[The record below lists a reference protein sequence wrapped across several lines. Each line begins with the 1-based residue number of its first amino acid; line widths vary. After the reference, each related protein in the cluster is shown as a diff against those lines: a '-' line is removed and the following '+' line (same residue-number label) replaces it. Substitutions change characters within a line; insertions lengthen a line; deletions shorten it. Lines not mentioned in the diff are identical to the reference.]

1 MSLIRAATTVGG
13 FTLMSRF
20 AGFARDLLMARFL
33 GAGFASDAFLVAF
46 RLPNLFRSL
55 FAEGAFAAAFVPMV
69 SARMARAGG
78 GAHQDG
84 EDRGISPTEP
94 ALVFTEQALA
104 FLVPI
109 LLLFSTVFMVLAGPV
124 VLVMTGGFHDGS
136 SEKLALTTDFARLT
150 FPYLMLISIVALLGG
165 VLNALGRFWVNAA
178 APILLNLAM
187 IGALLFFRGESP
199 VETAR
204 ALAAGVS
211 VAGVLQLLW
220 LAWGCHRAGV
230 LPRLRWPRV
239 TPEIRTLLRRI
250 GPAALGAGATQ
261 INLLVSTIIA
271 ARLLPQGSVSYL
283 YYADR
288 LNQLPLG
295 MIGVGMG
302 VALLPTMSRLVGS
315 GNPDAAIHQ
324 QNRAIEF
331 ALLLALPAAFAL
343 TVAAEPIISALLQ
356 QGAFT
361 RADTI
366 GAYTALQAFSLGL
379 PAYVLIKV
387 LTPGF
392 HARGDTRTPMHIALV
407 AIAANLVGNL
417 ALIWHF
423 GHVGIALATAFSA
436 WLNVL
441 LLWWYL
447 KKRGDFR
454 IDAGLARAVP
464 RMLLAGA
471 LMALVLAFA
480 AGPLMPFTQGGLFE
494 RLLALGLLV
503 GGGMAVY
510 FGAGLALGAYDPR
523 RLINSFRKG

>member
-1 MSLIRAATTVGG
+1 MSLIRAAATVGG
-13 FTLMSRF
+13 FTLISRF

-69 SARMARAGG
+69 SARLGRKDGGIAGTG
-78 GAHQDG
+78 
-84 EDRGISPTEP
+84 P
-94 ALVFTEQALA
+94 ALDFTEQALA

-109 LLLFSTVFMVLAGPV
+109 LLVFSTLFMLAAGPIV
-124 VLVMTGGFHDGS
+124 MVMTGGFEDGS
-136 SEKLALTTDFARLT
+136 PAKLALTTDLTRLT
-150 FPYLMLISIVALLGG
+150 FPYLLLISLVALLGG
-165 VLNALGRFWVNAA
+165 VLNALGRFWVNAS
-178 APILLNLAM
+178 APILLNIVM
-187 IGALLFFRGESP
+187 ISALLFFRGETP
-199 VETAR
+199 VDTAR
-204 ALAAGVS
+204 ALAVGVS
-211 VAGVLQLLW
+211 VAGMLQLLW
-220 LAWGCHRAGV
+220 LGWGCHRAGV
-230 LPRLRWPRV
+230 LPRLRWPRL

-261 INLLVSTIIA
+261 INLLVSTMIA

-302 VALLPTMSRLVGS
+302 VALLPTMSRLLGA

-331 ALLLALPAAFAL
+331 VLLLALPAAFAL

-361 RADTI
+361 QADTI

-392 HARGDTRTPMHIALV
+392 HARGDTRTPMRIALV

-417 ALIWHF
+417 TLIWPF

-436 WLNVL
+436 WLNVV
-441 LLWWYL
+441 LLWWFL
-447 KKRGDFR
+447 RKRGDFR

-464 RMLLAGA
+464 RMGLAGV
-471 LMALVLAFA
+471 LMAFVLAIA
-480 AGPLMPFTQGGLFE
+480 AGPLMPLTQGGLFE
-494 RLLALGLLV
+494 RGLALGLLI
-503 GGGMAVY
+503 GGGVIVY
-510 FGAGLALGAYDPR
+510 FGAGLALGAYRPR
-523 RLINSFRKG
+523 QLIASFRRG

>member
-13 FTLMSRF
+13 FTLISRF
-20 AGFARDLLMARFL
+20 AGFARDLLMARYL

-55 FAEGAFAAAFVPMV
+55 FAEGAFSAAFVPMV
-69 SARMARAGG
+69 SAKLGKKD
-78 GAHQDG
+78 GAVGDT
-84 EDRGISPTEP
+84 RP
-94 ALVFTEQALA
+94 ALAFTDQALA

-109 LLLFSTVFMVLAGPV
+109 LLVFSALFMLAAGPIV
-124 VLVMTGGFHDGS
+124 WVMTGGFEDGS
-136 SEKLALTTDFARLT
+136 AEKLALTTELTRLT

-165 VLNALGRFWVNAA
+165 LLNALNRFWVNAA
-178 APILLNLAM
+178 APILLNAAM
-187 IGALLFFRGESP
+187 VGALLFFRGDTAA
-199 VETAR
+199 ETAR
-204 ALAAGVS
+204 VLAVAVS
-211 VAGVLQLLW
+211 VAGILQLLW
-220 LAWGCHRAGV
+220 LAWGCHQVGM
-230 LPRLRWPRV
+230 LPRLRWPRL

-261 INLLVSTIIA
+261 INLLVSTMIA

-302 VALLPTMSRLVGS
+302 VALLPTMSRLLGA
-315 GNPDAAIHQ
+315 GNAEAAVHQ

-331 ALLLALPAAFAL
+331 VLLLALPAAFAL

-356 QGAFT
+356 QGEFT

-379 PAYVLIKV
+379 PAYVLVKV

-392 HARGDTRTPMHIALV
+392 HARGDTRTPMRIALV
-407 AIAANLVGNL
+407 AIGANLVGNL
-417 ALIWHF
+417 TLIWPF
-423 GHVGIALATAFSA
+423 GHVGIALATALSA
-436 WLNVL
+436 WLNVV
-441 LLWWYL
+441 LLWL
-447 KKRGDFR
+447 FLHRRGDFR
-454 IDAGLARAVP
+454 VDAGLRRAVP

-471 LMALVLAFA
+471 LMAGVLAFA
-480 AGPLMPFTQGGLFE
+480 TGPLMPFTQGGLLA
-494 RLLALGLLV
+494 RLVALAALI
-503 GGGMAVY
+503 GGGVAVY
-510 FGAGLALGAYDPR
+510 FGSGYLLGAYSPSQ
-523 RLINSFRKG
+523 LASSFRRETS

>member
-1 MSLIRAATTVGG
+1 VSLIRAATTVGG
-13 FTLMSRF
+13 FTLISRF
-20 AGFARDLLMARFL
+20 AGFTRDLLMARFL

-69 SARMARAGG
+69 SAKLGRKDGG
-78 GAHQDG
+78 IAETG
-84 EDRGISPTEP
+84 P
-94 ALVFTEQALA
+94 ALNFTEQALA

-109 LLLFSTVFMVLAGPV
+109 LLLFSTLFMLAAGPIV
-124 VLVMTGGFHDGS
+124 MVMTGGFEDGS
-136 SEKLALTTDFARLT
+136 PEKLALTTDLTRLT
-150 FPYLMLISIVALLGG
+150 FPYLLMISIVALLGG
-165 VLNALGRFWVNAA
+165 VLNALGRFWVNAS
-178 APILLNLAM
+178 APILLNIVM
-187 IGALLFFRGESP
+187 ISALLFFRGEAP
-199 VETAR
+199 VDTAR
-204 ALAAGVS
+204 TLAVGVS
-211 VAGVLQLLW
+211 VAGMLQLLW

-230 LPRLRWPRV
+230 LPRLRWPRM

-261 INLLVSTIIA
+261 INLLVSTMIA

-302 VALLPTMSRLVGS
+302 VALLPTMSRLVGA

-331 ALLLALPAAFAL
+331 VLLLALPAAFAL

-366 GAYTALQAFSLGL
+366 GAYTALQAFSIGL

-392 HARGDTRTPMHIALV
+392 HARGDTRTPMRIALV

-417 ALIWHF
+417 TLIWPF
-423 GHVGIALATAFSA
+423 GHVGIALATALSA
-436 WLNVL
+436 WLNVA
-441 LLWWYL
+441 LLWWFL
-447 KKRGDFR
+447 RKRGDFR

-464 RMLLAGA
+464 RMMLAGG
-471 LMALVLAFA
+471 LMALALALF
-480 AGPLMPFTQGGLFE
+480 AGPLMPLTQGGLFE
-494 RLLALGLLV
+494 RVLALGLLI
-503 GGGMAVY
+503 GGGVIVY
-510 FGAGLALGAYDPR
+510 FGSGLALGAYSPR
-523 RLINSFRKG
+523 QLIASFRRG